1 MTANHALTIIAAL
14 GCGVVGG
21 AFFAFSGFIMRALAR
36 LAPPQG
42 IAAMQS
48 INVVAVTPP
57 LMIALFGTALVCAA
71 LVIVALLDRQAPGTG
86 YRIAGCLLYL
96 VGAVGV
102 TMVFNVPLN
111 NALAA
116 ADPES
121 AAGATQ
127 WAQYVSR
134 WTAWNT
140 VRTVAAIAAALAL
153 TLALVAER

>member
-21 AFFAFSGFIMRALAR
+21 AFFAFSGFVMRALAR
-36 LAPPQG
+36 LSPPQG

-48 INVVAVTPP
+48 INIVAVTPP
-57 LMIALFGTALVCAA
+57 LMVALFGTALVCVA
-71 LVIVALLDRQAPGTG
+71 LIIVALLDRQAAGTG
-86 YRIAGCLLYL
+86 YRLAGCLLYL
-96 VGAVGV
+96 VGTVGV

-121 AAGATQ
+121 ATGAAQ
-127 WAQYVSR
+127 WAQYVSS

-140 VRTVAAIAAALAL
+140 LRTVASIAAALAF